1 MKLEDRIEF
10 IVAVVCLTLCFMT
23 FTFNVVNPVTT
34 IEYAN
39 VAFKET
45 EEITIPETIYE
56 HDSPVNIIF
65 IEEELLL
72 MPSSEI
78 EETTKNDDIAV
89 EEPTTEGTIS
99 SIDICE
105 TDEPTTEESESTTIM
120 DNVETEPV
128 ILEVQKPFTGIY
140 GCPFDLETQKNMINI
155 IESYS
160 LEPELIFSIAY
171 VESRFNPLDVGDNGN
186 SLGMYQIQPKWHPYT
201 EQQLFDIY
209 ESTHACCQLMTG
221 YLLYEGDLVRALQH
235 YNTGS
240 GDIMNEY
247 SNLVIEYMTLIISNS

>member
-1 MKLEDRIEF
+1 MKLEDKIEF
-10 IVAVVCLTLCFMT
+10 IVAVVCLTMCFMT
-23 FTFNVVNPVTT
+23 FTLNIVKPVTT

-39 VAFKET
+39 AAFKET
-45 EEITIPETIYE
+45 EEITVPETMFE

-78 EETTKNDDIAV
+78 EETTKNNDITV
-89 EEPTTEGTIS
+89 EEPTTEETLC
-99 SIDICE
+99 SIDISE
-105 TDEPTTEESESTTIM
+105 PDEQIAEESETTII
-120 DNVETEPV
+120 DIVETEPV

-247 SNLVIEYMTLIISNS
+247 SNLVIEYMALIISNS